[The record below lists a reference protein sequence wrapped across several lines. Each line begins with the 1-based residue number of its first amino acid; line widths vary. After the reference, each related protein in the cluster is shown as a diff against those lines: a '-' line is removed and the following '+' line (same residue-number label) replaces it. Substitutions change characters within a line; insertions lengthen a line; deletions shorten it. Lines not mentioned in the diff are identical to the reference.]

1 MIYFCGQERRRSL
14 VRAQVEL
21 QGIDHLEVVDTE
33 FNDTTVQD
41 RRPERQRV
49 LRVFFVETESDTELR
64 DLLER
69 ITTAHVPPV
78 RIVGGDAV
86 RGVRVAHVT
95 TRPAP
100 SDQAMDPWGAPPRP
114 HLEVT
119 VDRPGDYSTYTLSL
133 VEPDTG
139 LPPTGLDPQLASVDF
154 SFKVECPSD
163 FDCRRSCDCPAPLF
177 VAPNLDYLAK
187 DYASFRQLM
196 LDRLALLLPD
206 WRERN
211 PADLGIMLV
220 ELLAYVGDYLSY
232 RQDAMAT
239 EAYLG
244 TARRRVS
251 VRRHARLVDY
261 PMHDGC
267 NARTWVQVRV
277 TSEAGSG
284 VVLAPY
290 VVFKADT
297 KTVTPT
303 DTPPVLPV
311 GSTDVIRRTRFLTR
325 IEGPTVLAEHE
336 FQRLA
341 SNQEIE
347 IFEPLER
354 AHLFPAHNEM
364 RFYTWGSEECCLPK
378 GATKAALVDG
388 AGDDRL
394 RLRAGDVLVFV
405 EKIGPRT
412 GDPADADLAR
422 RHAVRLTRVH
432 PEATLHM
439 QDRIVVG
446 REASTEPS
454 TDPLTNRAYVE
465 IEWAEADALPFP
477 FCLSARAAESGRLIE
492 DVSVAWGNIVLADHG
507 ATRPGR
513 EALPEV
519 PSPNPALAPVNTSNC
534 EQNETPGRRTLAAR
548 YQPALREGPITQAA
562 GYDSSRP
569 VSAALDWNLREVLPS
584 IRLADQQ
591 GRVWTPRH
599 DLLSSDAFAPEFVVE
614 VENDGRATIRF
625 GDDENGMRPGE
636 GARFEATYRV
646 GNGATGNIAADTL
659 AHLVADYVLV
669 PNSRPD
675 GTPSPPDKPPLRGV
689 PPAGL
694 IESVRN
700 PLPGRGGLEPETL
713 EEVRRD
719 APVAFRV
726 QERAVTPQDYADKA
740 GLHPDVQRAAAT
752 LRWTGSWQTI
762 FLTVD
767 RRGGR
772 LVDSRFEVELRA
784 HLERFRLAGHD
795 LEIDGPRY
803 VPLELTLAACVAPD
817 FFRSDVAAALRRIF
831 DNRSHPDGTR
841 GFFHPDH
848 FTFGQAVL
856 VSHIAA
862 EAQGVPGVRWVDVT
876 LLRRQGD
883 RASPPVPANGVFSL
897 DRLEIARLDNDP
909 NFPDRG
915 VLRIEAR
922 GGR

>member
-21 QGIDHLEVVDTE
+21 QGIDHLEVEDAEPVGDEGVT
-33 FNDTTVQD
+33 DDQ
-41 RRPERQRV
+41 RQRV
-49 LRVFFVETESDTELR
+49 LRVFFVEKPLNPTLR
-64 DLLER
+64 RQLDSISPAHVR
-69 ITTAHVPPV
+69 IT
-78 RIVGGDAV
+78 GGDAV
-86 RGVRVAHVT
+86 RGIRVEDVGT
-95 TRPAP
+95 SYDFDPSPLPTR
-100 SDQAMDPWGAPPRP
+100 DY
-114 HLEVT
+114 LEVV
-119 VDRPGDYSTYTLSL
+119 VDRRGDFSTYTLSL
-133 VEPDTG
+133 VEPSTG
-139 LPPTGLDPQLASVDF
+139 LPPAWLDPQLASVDF

-163 FDCRRSCDCPAPLF
+163 FDCRRSCDCPAPLV

-211 PADLGIMLV
+211 PADLGVTLV

-232 RQDAMAT
+232 RQDAIAT

-277 TSEAGSG
+277 TSLASNG
-284 VVLAPY
+284 VVLAPHI
-290 VVFKADT
+290 VVNSSGSFVGA
-297 KTVTPT
+297 T
-303 DTPPVLPV
+303 DAPPILPV
-311 GSTDVIRRTRFLTR
+311 GSTDVVRRTRFLTR
-325 IEGPTVLAEHE
+325 IEGPAVMAEHD
-336 FQRLA
+336 FQRLTA
-341 SNQEIE
+341 SQEVAV
-347 IFEPLER
+347 FEPMER

-364 RFYTWGSEECCLPK
+364 RFYTWGSEACCLPK

-388 AGDDRL
+388 VTVGRL
-394 RLRAGDVLVFV
+394 RLRAGDVLVFA
-405 EKIGPRT
+405 EKVGPRT
-412 GDPADADLAR
+412 GDPADADPFR
-422 RHAVRLTRVH
+422 RHAVRLTRVN
-432 PEATLHM
+432 PEATLAT
-439 QDRIVVG
+439 RNGVVVG
-446 REASTEPS
+446 RAAGKGRRF
-454 TDPLTNRAYVE
+454 DQLTRQAYVE

-492 DVSVAWGNIVLADHG
+492 DVSVAWGNIVRADHG
-507 ATRPGR
+507 ATRPGP
-513 EALPEV
+513 ESLPEV
-519 PSPNPALAPVNTSNC
+519 PSPNPALAPVNTTDCGQS
-534 EQNETPGRRTLAAR
+534 ETLGRRTLPAR

-562 GYDSSRP
+562 GYDPSRP
-569 VSAALDWNLREVLPS
+569 ASAALGWSLRDVLPS

-614 VENDGRATIRF
+614 VETDGRATIRF

-636 GARFEATYRV
+636 GARFEALYRV
-646 GNGATGNIAADTL
+646 GNGVAGNIAAESL

-669 PNSRPD
+669 PNPRLD
-675 GTPSPPDKPPLRGV
+675 ETPPPTDEPPLREVSPGD
-689 PPAGL
+689 L

-700 PLPGRGGLEPETL
+700 PLPARGGLEPETL
-713 EEVRRD
+713 EAVRRD

-752 LRWTGSWQTI
+752 LRWTGSWHTI

-772 LVDSRFEVELRA
+772 LVDSRFEAELRA

-795 LEIDGPRY
+795 LEVDGPRF
-803 VPLELTLAACVAPD
+803 VPLELTLEVCVAPG
-817 FFRSDVAAALRRIF
+817 FFRSDVVAALRRVF
-831 DNRSHPDGTR
+831 DNRLHPDGTR

-848 FTFGQAVL
+848 FSFGQS
-856 VSHIAA
+856 VSLSQIAA
-862 EAQGVPGVRWVDVT
+862 EAHRVPGVRWVDVT
-876 LLRRQGD
+876 VLRRQGD
-883 RASPPVPANGVFSL
+883 RAGEPVPASGIFSL
-897 DRLEIARLDNDP
+897 NRLEIARLDNDP

-915 VLRIEAR
+915 VLQIEAG